1 MTLQAIGADER
12 MGGFSRAADEAILDE
27 IIKDGTVDISEWPEL
42 LKRLLTRLEHI
53 AHNSF
58 PTPPPAP
65 NPAALS
71 TIPPSNPSTQSTL
84 PDSSNPSET
93 PAEAPTE
100 PPINDIT
107 PGTDASAAVAAI
119 PPTPIAPPPPSFALT
134 TTTNADPIPTDD
146 LLTLTQLT
154 TILTTSFATA
164 PPYTIQRLAE
174 LLRSPTA
181 HYRSL
186 TKYLRALTRVLSV
199 SSPSTVFPLED
210 AATAP
215 NPNGAAFM
223 LGSDESLGGA
233 LLSPIP
239 WLTPT
244 TLSDETAVVSQ
255 GELMRT
261 EQELGIVAEVTGAA
275 AVEAAPPPPLGPE
288 DVGPQPEGTV
298 FEDPPGVEEMGRVE
312 EMRDASA
319 EREET
324 LEDKMQL
331 DAAADGKEEEEA
343 RKEREKEKVVGVDV
357 EEEKKGSEGEGDEAK
372 DEKMAEA

>member
-1 MTLQAIGADER
+1 MR
-12 MGGFSRAADEAILDE
+12 SDEAIFDE
-27 IIKDGTVDISEWPEL
+27 IIKDGSMDISEWPEL

-65 NPAALS
+65 NPAAPS
-71 TIPPSNPSTQSTL
+71 TIPASNPSTQSTA
-84 PDSSNPSET
+84 PDASDPSET
-93 PAEAPTE
+93 PAEAPTG
-100 PPINDIT
+100 PPSNDT
-107 PGTDASAAVAAI
+107 TDAPTAAATSTS
-119 PPTPIAPPPPSFALT
+119 PMAPPPPSDAPTTLPPTSGNTSPMSPDDLT
-134 TTTNADPIPTDD
+134 T
-146 LLTLTQLT
+146 LTHLT
-154 TILTTSFATA
+154 TILTTSFDTA

-174 LLRSPTA
+174 LLRNPTA

-199 SSPSTVFPLED
+199 SSAATVFPLED
-210 AATAP
+210 TAAPAA
-215 NPNGAAFM
+215 PNGAAFM

-244 TLSDETAVVSQ
+244 ALSDETAAVSQ
-255 GELMRT
+255 GELMRA
-261 EQELGIVAEVTGAA
+261 EQELGIVAEGAA
-275 AVEAAPPPPLGPE
+275 GEVAAPPPLGPE

-312 EMRDASA
+312 EMRDASV
-319 EREET
+319 EREERGEES

-343 RKEREKEKVVGVDV
+343 RKEREKEKGG
-357 EEEKKGSEGEGDEAK
+357 EKEGEGEGVK